1 MSGTGLT
8 TKTALFTILLT
19 LLTLSTV
26 LLALLSFSGYRAAVN
41 HLADQQTQA
50 LMTASRLV
58 QQSESMVASSALLL
72 LADTHAS
79 RRRAVFEITD
89 RSEWIG
95 RLTDAL
101 QQYRN
106 HDRHFAELTQARF
119 ALAEN
124 LQHLDTLVGERINL
138 LGRLEQAPAGDELP
152 ALRQLEQR
160 LRQGVE
166 INRRLSRDLS
176 VAVGFHIH
184 DIRNGILNT
193 VAQLNTD
200 IERRERQLLLIAAA
214 ALLMVVITVVYIHRT
229 IVHRILALQRA
240 ISHERPRP
248 EYVVVQGR
256 DEISDMARSV
266 RNYIEKIGKNEARI
280 LNMNQKLHFMAN
292 HDALTGL
299 YNRHHFEHHVQALR
313 LRAPDSHLCL
323 AMVDIDFFKSI
334 NDRFGHDA
342 GDKVLTQVAA
352 TFISVLPPSTL
363 VARFGGEEF
372 AILFTGTSAEQ
383 ARQALEHLRGQLAGT
398 PLEPHDLRVT
408 LSGGLA
414 CDYRP
419 ADIGLALKAADTA
432 LYQAKHQGRN
442 RIVLASPLH
451 TA

>member
-26 LLALLSFSGYRAAVN
+26 LLALLSFSGYRAAVA
-41 HLADQQTQA
+41 HLADQQTLA

-58 QQSESMVASSALLL
+58 QQSESMAGSSALLL
-72 LADTHAS
+72 LANSHAS

-95 RLTDAL
+95 RLTEAL
-101 QQYRN
+101 QLYRN
-106 HDRHFAELTQARF
+106 HDRHFGEITRARF

-124 LQHLDTLVGERINL
+124 LQHLDALVGERINL
-138 LGRLEQAPAGDELP
+138 LGRLEQASAGDGLP

-160 LRQGVE
+160 LQQGVE

-193 VAQLNTD
+193 VSRLNTD

-214 ALLMVVITVVYIHRT
+214 ALLMVVVTVIYIHRT
-229 IVHRILALQRA
+229 IVHRILALQQA
-240 ISHERPRP
+240 INRERPRP
-248 EYVVVQGR
+248 EHVVVEGR

-266 RNYIEKIGKNEARI
+266 RNYIEKIGKNEHRI
-280 LNMNQKLHFMAN
+280 LRMNQKLHFMAN

-299 YNRHHFEHHVQALR
+299 YNRHHFEHHVQSLR
-313 LRAPDSHLCL
+313 LRTPDGPLCL

-334 NDRFGHDA
+334 NDRFGHDV
-342 GDKVLTQVAA
+342 GDRVLTQVAA
-352 TFISVLPPSTL
+352 LFIAALPPATL

-372 AILFTGTSAEQ
+372 AILFTDTSAEQ
-383 ARQALEHLRGQLAGT
+383 ARQVLERLRRQLAET
-398 PLEPHDLRVT
+398 PLEPHALKVT

-414 CDYRP
+414 CDYLP
-419 ADIGLALKAADTA
+419 SDIGLALKAADTA

-442 RIVLASPLH
+442 RIILASPLH